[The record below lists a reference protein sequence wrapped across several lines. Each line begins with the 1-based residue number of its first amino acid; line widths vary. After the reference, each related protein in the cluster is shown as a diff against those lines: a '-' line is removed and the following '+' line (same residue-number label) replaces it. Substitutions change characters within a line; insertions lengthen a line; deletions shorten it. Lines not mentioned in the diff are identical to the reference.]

1 MKLFS
6 KVILYLSLLG
16 SSAQAQSGDPV
27 PVVGLELDRYV
38 GEWYEIASIPNG
50 DSPFDCRNTK
60 AIYEPLR
67 DGTVGV
73 ENVCDTGVLG
83 QSFKQRIY
91 GIAAPL
97 STEEAIF
104 SLTLRPL
111 SAVIPGGN
119 KYTRG
124 FAVKGDYWVLEL
136 GADYE
141 YALIG
146 NPSRNSLFVL
156 ARSSEMDEDLY
167 IELLELA
174 ETRHG
179 YGELVEKMVLTPQ
192 DQ

>member
-1 MKLFS
+1 MKLFT
-6 KVILYLSLLG
+6 KVILSFSLFCAT
-16 SSAQAQSGDPV
+16 AQGQSGDPI

-60 AIYEPLR
+60 AIYEALE

-91 GIAAPL
+91 GIAAPQ
-97 STEEAIF
+97 SAEEAIF

-136 GADYE
+136 GPDYE

-156 ARSSEMDEDLY
+156 ARRPNMDEDLY
-167 IELLELA
+167 NDLLELA
-174 ETRHG
+174 ETKHG
-179 YGELVEKMVLTPQ
+179 YGELVEKVVITPQ
-192 DQ
+192 D